1 MVILNRN
8 WNNNYGRSRL
18 VGKIKE
24 SYSGNIEICKAT
36 SVSENFLGKR
46 LFDIFIAS
54 FGIITFFCVFVLFFP
69 IYMLGENKGHPL
81 YKQKRIGKDGKFF
94 YIYKFRSMI
103 KHADE
108 KLKNNPELYQ
118 KYIDNNYKL
127 EPSEDPRITNFGKFI
142 RRTSLDE
149 IPQFINVLRGEMSI
163 VGPRPI
169 VEEELKEYGELKETF
184 LQMKPGITGVW
195 QVNGRSNVGYP
206 ERCELELS
214 YLSKRGLIFDSWVVL
229 VTIYY
234 VFQKR
239 GAF

>member
-1 MVILNRN
+1 MGGLEI
-8 WNNNYGRSRL
+8 
-18 VGKIKE
+18 VGKTE
-24 SYSGNIEICKAT
+24 RQYFGNIEKSKVT
-36 SVSENFLGKR
+36 SLPESSLSKR
-46 LFDIFIAS
+46 LFDVFIAF
-54 FGIITFFCVFVLFFP
+54 FGVITFLFVLTLFLP
-69 IYMLGENKGHPL
+69 IYMLGENRGHPL
-81 YKQKRIGKDGKFF
+81 YKQKRIGKDGQYF

-108 KLKNNPELYQ
+108 KLKSNPELYK

-127 EPSEDPRITNFGKFI
+127 EPKEDPRVTKFGKFI

-169 VEEELKEYGELKETF
+169 VEEELKEYGELKEVF
-184 LQMKPGITGVW
+184 LQMKPGITGIW
-195 QVNGRSNVGYP
+195 QVNGRSNIGYP
-206 ERCELELS
+206 KRCELELS
-214 YLSKRGLIFDSWVVL
+214 YLSKRGLFFDGWIVL
-229 VTIYY
+229 LTIYH